1 MGYNRAGARAK
12 QKERRRRKEERR
24 LTQKAAAVEPQSATL
39 VAKAKR
45 AAKKAVAAVGGMV
58 QTVKEKVTGK
68 GKGGAKTEKEDARKD
83 KGKPAKGQKV

>member
-24 LTQKAAAVEPQSATL
+24 LTQKAAAAEPQSATL

-45 AAKKAVAAVGGMV
+45 AAKKAVAAVGSVV
-58 QTVKEKVTGK
+58 QTVKEKVAGK
-68 GKGGAKTEKEDARKD
+68 EKGGAKTDTGEARKG
-83 KGKPAKGQKV
+83 KAKPAKGQEV